1 MVPVLRPLAAAALVG
16 VFACGG
22 ADSGRSSAPAA
33 APGKK
38 VDAST
43 AGSISGRVA
52 IDGTVPPNTPIKMG
66 SDPVC
71 AAANKDGLMS
81 ENYVVDAGG
90 LENVFVYIK
99 DDLATKYAFD
109 PPSGPVKIE
118 QKGCRYMPH
127 VVGIRAGQPLVISND
142 DSTMHSVH
150 GLGRSNQEFNFS
162 QPLPGLTNTVAMTT
176 PEVLVPVK
184 CDVHPWMHAFIG
196 VVAHPYFAVTSN
208 GGKFELRGVPPGT
221 YTVEAI
227 HEKLGSQTQSVTV
240 GDKESKEIAF
250 TFKAAAS

>member
-1 MVPVLRPLAAAALVG
+1 
-16 VFACGG
+16 
-22 ADSGRSSAPAA
+22 
-33 APGKK
+33 
-38 VDAST
+38 
-43 AGSISGRVA
+43 
-52 IDGTVPPNTPIKMG
+52 
-66 SDPVC
+66 
-71 AAANKDGLMS
+71 
-81 ENYVVDAGG
+81 
-90 LENVFVYIK
+90 
-99 DDLATKYAFD
+99 
-109 PPSGPVKIE
+109 
-118 QKGCRYMPH
+118 
-127 VVGIRAGQPLVISND
+127 
-142 DSTMHSVH
+142 
-150 GLGRSNQEFNFS
+150 
-162 QPLPGLTNTVAMTT
+162 MTT